1 MPFRWH
7 IHLPGPVAYSRPI
20 RRKGKK
26 PGSLVSVLIW
36 FTVKPLELLVRGLAR
51 PHNVRRSVMTEHPVP
66 THGWFSPP
74 ATRPGWYDTAW
85 GPLYFSGSNWYGLD
99 GRPMF

>member
-1 MPFRWH
+1 MSRYRVG
-7 IHLPGPVAYSRPI
+7 INAGPVHVSR
-20 RRKGKK
+20 RVGGKGILTRV
-26 PGSLVSVLIW
+26 LVWWI
-36 FTVKPLELLVRGLAR
+36 VKPLELLVRGLAR
-51 PHNVRRSVMTEHPVP
+51 THIVRRSATPEHRTPVA

-74 ATRPGWYDTAW
+74 ATRPGWYDSAW